1 MSLRSVD
8 ERQAFFG
15 PKFNWRQI
23 RVAQHRSRRTARVAS
38 FQRAF
43 ADERECEM
51 CQRSKIAA
59 RAHAALLRNRRIES
73 RVQHF
78 GEEIGEID
86 FGEWTGRTFDELASD
101 TRWMQ
106 FNRVRSTAVA
116 PGGESL
122 AGVQQRFVGAMR
134 TWARAYPESR
144 IALFSHADPIKTAL
158 AHYLDLPLDLF
169 DRLEVGLGSISV
181 VEADAG
187 GGRVIR
193 LNEIPAAFAA

>member
-1 MSLRSVD
+1 MTTFYLIRHAERMGNARLLAGRMSGLTLTSS
-8 ERQAFFG
+8 G
-15 PKFNWRQI
+15 
-23 RVAQHRSRRTARVAS
+23 
-38 FQRAF
+38 
-43 ADERECEM
+43 
-51 CQRSKIAA
+51 
-59 RAHAALLRNRRIES
+59 RAHADRIARALAHEP
-73 RVQHF
+73 VQHIF
-78 GEEIGEID
+78 SSPVERARETAAPLAHLRKLPVTTAEEIGEID

-101 TRWMQ
+101 PRWTQ

-122 AGVQQRFVGAMR
+122 ASVQLRFVGAMR
-134 TWARAYPESR
+134 TWAQAYPESG

-181 VEADAG
+181 VEADARA
-187 GGRVIR
+187 GRVIR